1 MVDFCFHAVYDFA
14 SKDWN
19 YVGIPNEKEYMEEL
33 KRGLVD
39 MYSCLSFAINGKSHN
54 PRNEHLFH
62 HFPILATFVIQTCD
76 ASQHPTIV
84 KIKII

>member
-1 MVDFCFHAVYDFA
+1 
-14 SKDWN
+14 
-19 YVGIPNEKEYMEEL
+19 MEEL

-84 KIKII
+84 HYLINIVILKNLFIFNI